1 MGTDFWLIDILHLAS
16 FARQAMTASRRMQPI
31 PQDFEFALQRANI
44 GTDELLLQIPQPP
57 PEPIPTLLPSPPPED
72 LFDAFLGMP
81 IMSDALSG
89 ENDRRRNSYIPAH
102 FPQFPSKHTYRF
114 TPVYTDRETDP
125 QTIRE
130 LGTEDGRHGEEA
142 LRKLARAA
150 FKDTHVSGVGKGEK
164 RLWGRK
170 SETME
175 SMFERTI
182 RAVTKKSNKTAA
194 APPALTTTEVDGKAE
209 GAQKPAKFSMANLE
223 LAPIVNCERG
233 FWRKAA
239 TGSSKTDKSADT
251 KDAAVKA
258 ER

>member
-1 MGTDFWLIDILHLAS
+1 
-16 FARQAMTASRRMQPI
+16 MQPI
-31 PQDFEFALQRANI
+31 PQDFEFALQRAHI
-44 GTDELLLQIPQPP
+44 GTDELLLQIPSTTTPP
-57 PEPIPTLLPSPPPED
+57 DPIPALLPSPPPED
-72 LFDAFLGMP
+72 ENLFGAFLGMP
-81 IMSDALSG
+81 ILGDDLSG
-89 ENDRRRNSYIPAH
+89 EDDRRRNSYIPAH
-102 FPQFPSKHTYRF
+102 FPQFPSKHTYCF

-182 RAVTKKSNKTAA
+182 RAATKKSNKA
-194 APPALTTTEVDGKAE
+194 APPASTEE
-209 GAQKPAKFSMANLE
+209 GAQKQAKFSMANLE

-233 FWRKAA
+233 FWRKAT

-251 KDAAVKA
+251 KDAVVKA

>member
-1 MGTDFWLIDILHLAS
+1 
-16 FARQAMTASRRMQPI
+16 MQPI
-31 PQDFEFALQRANI
+31 PQDFEFALQRAHI
-44 GTDELLLQIPQPP
+44 GTDELLLQIPSTTTPP
-57 PEPIPTLLPSPPPED
+57 DPIPALLPSPPPED
-72 LFDAFLGMP
+72 ENLFGAFLGMP
-81 IMSDALSG
+81 ILGDDLSS
-89 ENDRRRNSYIPAH
+89 EDDRRRNSYIPAH
-102 FPQFPSKHTYRF
+102 FPQFPSKHTYCF

-182 RAVTKKSNKTAA
+182 RAATKKSNKA
-194 APPALTTTEVDGKAE
+194 APPASTEE
-209 GAQKPAKFSMANLE
+209 GAQKQAKFSMANLE

-233 FWRKAA
+233 FWRKAT

-251 KDAAVKA
+251 KDAVVKA